1 MIESL
6 TSHKI
11 YFMPKAFYIL
21 LISLLSF
28 TATAQSII
36 LQEDFSAG
44 LPAGWQVIDDDGFT
58 PNTAVAEFT
67 SAWISYNVTTD
78 SSMACTSYFQDTLGE
93 AADYLI
99 LPKQT
104 LPGITKFSW
113 QARSLDAS
121 FPDGYYVLLS
131 TTDSS
136 ISSFTDTL
144 LTVNHEYFL
153 WTERSVWLDSLG
165 FAFQDVFIAFRN
177 FTTDGFILELDDV
190 LIEGAD
196 TAIANLSSESPLDF
210 TIYPNPSSQAIF
222 IDIEIPFQATVYSL
236 QGSAV
241 LRSSDKQIDITDLAV
256 GKYLLQLVT
265 QEGTRTKPFIK
276 E

>member
-1 MIESL
+1 
-6 TSHKI
+6 
-11 YFMPKAFYIL
+11 MPKALYIL
-21 LISLLSF
+21 LISSLSF
-28 TATAQSII
+28 TASAQTII

-67 SAWISYNVTTD
+67 NAWISYNVATD
-78 SSMACTSYFQDTLGE
+78 SSMASTSYFQDTLGE

-104 LPGITKFSW
+104 LPGITKLSW

-144 LTVNHEYFL
+144 LTVDQEYFL
-153 WTERSVWLDSLG
+153 WTERTVRLDTMG

-177 FTTDGFILELDDV
+177 FSTDGFILELDDV

-196 TAIANLSSESPLDF
+196 TADVGLNTESIIDF
-210 TIYPNPSSQAIF
+210 TIYPNPSSESIF

-241 LRSSDKQIDITDLAV
+241 LISSDKQLDITDLAA
-256 GKYLLQLVT
+256 GKYLLQLIT